1 MDRQN
6 FVNFNNLFKLSRK
19 GDNQMDWKQEYKKKV
34 VTAEEAVK
42 HIKSGDRLVFS
53 HAVAEATTI
62 TDALVANKEQYE
74 NVEID
79 HYIPMGKAE
88 YCLPEN
94 AKHFRHNTFCAGPK
108 TRDAINSSRGDYTP
122 GFFYETPTYFKTTLP
137 VDVAIVQVSRPD
149 KHGYC
154 SYGLSVDYIKPAAEA
169 AKMVIVEAND
179 QCPRT
184 FGDCFI
190 HVSEIDYI
198 VETSRPLIELQP
210 TVITDVE
217 RAIGENCASLIEDGS
232 TLQLGI
238 GAIPDSV
245 LLFLDRKKD
254 LGLHSEMLSDS
265 VVGLVEKGIITG
277 KKKGLHDGLLV
288 ASFAMGTRRLYD
300 FMDDNPLVSLCPIT
314 YVNDP
319 RVIAQ
324 NNKVVSVN
332 SCIQVD
338 FSGQVVAESVGSK
351 QISGVGGQVDFVRGA
366 TMSPGGKSI
375 IACSST
381 TNGGKISKIVPLLDY
396 GAAVTTSR
404 NDVNYIIT
412 EYGIAQLKG
421 KTIKQ
426 RARALINIAHPKF
439 RDELIQKFEEIYAT
453 KF

>member
-1 MDRQN
+1 
-6 FVNFNNLFKLSRK
+6 
-19 GDNQMDWKQEYKKKV
+19 MDWREEYKKKV
-34 VTAEEAVK
+34 VTADEAVK

-53 HAVAEATTI
+53 HAVGEATTI
-62 TDALVANKEQYE
+62 TDALIANKEQYE
-74 NVEID
+74 NVEIF

-94 AKHFRHNTFCAGPK
+94 SKHFRHNTCCAGPK
-108 TRDAINSSRGDYTP
+108 TREAINSSRGDYTP
-122 GFFYETPTYFKTTLP
+122 GFFYEVPTYFKTTLP
-137 VDVAIVQVSRPD
+137 VDVAVVQVSRPD

-154 SYGLSVDYIKPAAEA
+154 SFGLSVDYIKPAADV

-198 VETSRPLIELQP
+198 VETSRPLLELQP
-210 TVITDVE
+210 TVITEVE
-217 RAIGENCASLIEDGS
+217 KAIGENCASLIEDGS

-245 LLFLDRKKD
+245 LLFLEDKKD

-265 VVGLVEKGIITG
+265 IVGLVEKGILTG
-277 KKKGLHDGLLV
+277 KKKGLHDGVLV
-288 ASFAMGTRRLYD
+288 ASFAMGTKRLYE
-300 FMDDNPLVSLCPIT
+300 FMDDNPKVELYPIT

-319 RVIAQ
+319 TVIMKH
-324 NNKVVSVN
+324 NKMISVN

-338 FSGQVVAESVGSK
+338 FSGQVVAESVGPK

-366 TMSPGGKSI
+366 TMCPEGKSI
-375 IACSST
+375 IACTST
-381 TNGGKISKIVPLLDY
+381 TGGGKISKIVPFLDL

-404 NDVNYIIT
+404 NDVDYIVT
-412 EYGIAQLKG
+412 EFGIAHLKG
-421 KTIKQ
+421 LTIKQ
-426 RARALINIAHPKF
+426 RARALINIAHPRF
-439 RDELIQKFEEIYAT
+439 RDELIQKFEELYQT